1 MGGGASKRSGP
12 AGAPSTADF
21 LSSRVHFDDF
31 VRWHSQLVAAES
43 SAADTMAGVTGVSPE
58 ELFERARSVGV
69 ITASRAQS
77 TTTSSGSVLL
87 EQLMGHLVLDNRA
100 LKRQNVDVSASD
112 ASAPPAGAAEG
123 QEEQG
128 RREGQAGGVHGLDA
142 DWEELRER
150 LKEAQSRADK
160 AEAALLLLRDPSTK
174 PESSPTPLQVD
185 AAAVEL
191 AERLKASEAQVAA
204 LTEQVDQL
212 RSQASALDVSASK
225 GTSAVRG
232 SGAQTEGLDPPPPS
246 YDDALDLADDRAPIS
261 PPPLQET
268 MHSATSPALQ
278 GSASIDPSVSNG
290 PADKGGLVKPSLV
303 KGVDVAEGTGSDQ
316 DAEYLAG
323 GGAGYSGGEWMSP
336 RDVVAVVEELKWI
349 LSQTDLDLAQLLA
362 RYSSD
367 PAGLHHLARR
377 LNCRVQASAIPPHTA
392 ELNLC
397 PSQPILT
404 RTVRSP
410 CCDSVMPMKSPILLA

>member
-1 MGGGASKRSGP
+1 MGGGASKRPGP
-12 AGAPSTADF
+12 AGAPSTADV

-31 VRWHSQLVAAES
+31 VRWHNQLVAAES
-43 SAADTMAGVTGVSPE
+43 SAADTIAGVTGVSPE

-77 TTTSSGSVLL
+77 TTMSTGSVLL

-100 LKRQNVDVSASD
+100 LKRQNVDVSAPD
-112 ASAPPAGAAEG
+112 AHAQPAGAAGG
-123 QEEQG
+123 QEQQEG
-128 RREGQAGGVHGLDA
+128 REGQAGGVHGLDA
-142 DWEELRER
+142 DWEGLRER
-150 LKEAQSRADK
+150 LNEAQSRADK

-174 PESSPTPLQVD
+174 PESSPKPLQVD

-191 AERLKASEAQVAA
+191 AERLKASEARVAA

-212 RSQASALDVSASK
+212 RSQASAIDVSASTR
-225 GTSAVRG
+225 TSAVQG
-232 SGAQTEGLDPPPPS
+232 SGEQTEGIDPPPPS
-246 YDDALDLADDRAPIS
+246 CDDALDLVDDRAPMP

-268 MHSATSPALQ
+268 MHSAALPALR
-278 GSASIDPSVSNG
+278 GSASLDPSVSNG
-290 PADKGGLVKPSLV
+290 PSDKGGLVKPSLV
-303 KGVDVAEGTGSDQ
+303 KGVDVAEGTGVDQ

-323 GGAGYSGGEWMSP
+323 GGAGHLEGAWMSP

-367 PAGLHHLARR
+367 PAGLHRLARR
-377 LNCRVQASAIPPHTA
+377 LTCRVQASAIPPH
-392 ELNLC
+392 
-397 PSQPILT
+397 S
-404 RTVRSP
+404 
-410 CCDSVMPMKSPILLA
+410 